1 VYFDPDLPICF
12 TIYYTHDQLMKNLRL
27 ICAAAAV
34 LLGLFRPAYS
44 QCLNSS
50 LTFDSLRFQ
59 GGAWEIYATACMGA
73 GTDGV
78 VKGGLADTR
87 NFFFGFYASTGTFSM
102 SNFFPPFIF
111 GDTTLYYNNGG
122 QFGPVPSAPFNGT
135 VETLGFTGGAG
146 TFTCVSNMVTC
157 GRPHVDCTQY
167 IFYVN
172 EVPDSIRLF
181 GAEANNS
188 YAGNCYPE
196 AQMRLIFGGLM
207 PVEWGEFS
215 ATPAGGD
222 VNLTW
227 TTLQERG
234 NRIFEVMH
242 SSDGVHFSPVAE
254 IPGAVNSRKGH
265 TYSFTD
271 RAVEAGMHYYRIDQY
286 DFDGQRTSTSVRE
299 VRMGNLRPLAWLGSF
314 PNPAVDQVTLQWESD
329 GEQAIAVSVFDGN
342 GRLVYQLQPS
352 VQAGVVEVRLPVVDL
367 ASGIY
372 QVRATAGSQVAL
384 GRFVK

>member
-1 VYFDPDLPICF
+1 
-12 TIYYTHDQLMKNLRL
+12 MKNLRL

-34 LLGLFRPAYS
+34 LLGLVRPVHS

-59 GGAWEIYATACMGA
+59 AGVWEIYATACIGA

-87 NFFFGFYASTGTFSM
+87 NFFFGFYASSGTFAM

-111 GDTTLYYNNGG
+111 GDTTLYYNNGV

-196 AQMRLIFGGLM
+196 TQMRLTFTGPM

-215 ATPAGGD
+215 VSPAGMD
-222 VNLTW
+222 VNLIW
-227 TTLQERG
+227 TTHSEHG
-234 NRIFEVMH
+234 NRQFVVMH
-242 SSDGVHFSPVAE
+242 STDGVSFSPAGEV
-254 IPGAVNSRKGH
+254 PGAGNSRKSH
-265 TYSFTD
+265 TYTFTD
-271 RAVEAGMHYYRIDQY
+271 RSVEPGMHYYRIDQY

-299 VRMGNLRPLAWLGSF
+299 VRVGEMRPLAWLGAF
-314 PNPAVDQVTLQWESD
+314 PSPAVDAVTLQWEMD
-329 GEQAIAVSVFDGN
+329 GQWPLTVTVFDGN
-342 GRLVYQLQPS
+342 GRLVCTMQPA
-352 VQAGVVEVRLPVVDL
+352 VQAGVVEASLPVDHL
-367 ASGIY
+367 AAGIY
-372 QVRATAGSQVAL
+372 HVRATAGGKAVM